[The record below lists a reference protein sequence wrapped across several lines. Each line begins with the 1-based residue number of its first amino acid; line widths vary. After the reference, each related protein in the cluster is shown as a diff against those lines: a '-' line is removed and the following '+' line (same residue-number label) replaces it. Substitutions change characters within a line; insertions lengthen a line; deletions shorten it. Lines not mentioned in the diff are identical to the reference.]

1 MFQNPKYAENYSSIL
16 NINGIQIK
24 VLIMWRVNPKK
35 IKQPEL
41 FKACWIL
48 NSNPEEI
55 RPYRILIKII
65 PFSPSIEN
73 ISYLNPP

>member
-24 VLIMWRVNPKK
+24 VLIMCRVNTKK
-35 IKQPEL
+35 IRQPEL

-55 RPYRILIKII
+55 IPYRILIKII

-73 ISYLNPP
+73 ISIS